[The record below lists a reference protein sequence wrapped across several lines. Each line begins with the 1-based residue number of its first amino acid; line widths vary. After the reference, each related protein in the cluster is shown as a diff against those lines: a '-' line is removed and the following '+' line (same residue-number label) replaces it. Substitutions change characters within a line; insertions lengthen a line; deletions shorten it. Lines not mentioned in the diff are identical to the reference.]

1 MSVTIHPTAIVHP
14 NAVLGADVE
23 VGPYAIIE
31 DKVTIG
37 DRCSIASH
45 AQVLPYTTM
54 GSDNHVFSYAA
65 VGGKP
70 QDLKF
75 QGEESFLVIGNNNSI
90 REYVTLHR
98 GTAGG
103 GGITRIGDNCLL
115 MAYVHVAHDCKL
127 GDNVI
132 LSNAAML
139 AGHIEIGHDA
149 VIGGMSG
156 VHQFVRIGEC
166 AFLGAMSGL
175 GMDLPPYM
183 LASGSRARLM
193 GPNAIGLRRHG
204 LSHEVSTALRTAYK
218 RIWRSEIPRKEALD
232 EIAEEFSHIKEIS
245 RMLEFIAQS
254 QRGVLPA
261 PKNLDDIENG
271 FS

>member
-1 MSVTIHPTAIVHP
+1 MPVTIHPTAIVHP
-14 NAVLGADVE
+14 GAALGNDVE
-23 VGPYAIIE
+23 IGPYAIIE

-37 DRCSIASH
+37 DRCRIESH
-45 AQVLPYTTM
+45 AQILSHTTM
-54 GSDNHVFSYAA
+54 GSDNEVFSFAS
-65 VGGKP
+65 VGGTP

-75 QGEESFLVIGNNNSI
+75 QGEESYLVIGNNNSI

-98 GTAGG
+98 GTKGG
-103 GGITRIGDNCLL
+103 GGVTKIGDNCLL
-115 MAYVHVAHDCKL
+115 MAYVHVAHDCTL
-127 GDNVI
+127 GNNVI

-139 AGHIEIGHDA
+139 AGHIEIGDSA

-193 GPNAIGLRRHG
+193 GPNAIGLKRHG
-204 LSHEVSTALRTAYK
+204 VTPEVISALRTAYK
-218 RIWRSEIPRKEALD
+218 RIWRSEIPRKDALD
-232 EIAEEFSHIKEIS
+232 EIASEFTSMREIS
-245 RMLEFIAQS
+245 ALLEFIAQS

-261 PKNLDDIENG
+261 PKNLDEIENG

>member
-1 MSVTIHPTAIVHP
+1 MPVTIHPTAIVHQ

-23 VGPYAIIE
+23 IGPYAIIE

-37 DRCSIASH
+37 DRCRIAAH
-45 AQVLPYTTM
+45 AQILSHTTL
-54 GSDNHVFSYAA
+54 GNDNQVFSYAA
-65 VGGKP
+65 IGGTP

-75 QGEESFLVIGNNNSI
+75 QGEESFLVLGNNNSV
-90 REYVTLHR
+90 REYVTIHR
-98 GTAGG
+98 GTTGG
-103 GGITRIGDNCLL
+103 GGVTHIGDKCLL
-115 MAYVHVAHDCKL
+115 MAYVHIAHDCKL
-127 GDNVI
+127 GNSVI
-132 LSNAAML
+132 LSNASML
-139 AGHIEIGHDA
+139 AGHIEIGDGA

-193 GPNAIGLRRHG
+193 GPNAIGLKRHG
-204 LSHEVSTALRTAYK
+204 VAPEVIAALRTAYK
-218 RIWRSEIPRKEALD
+218 RIWRSELSRKDALD
-232 EIAEEFSHIKEIS
+232 EISTEFSEMPEIS

-261 PKNLDDIENG
+261 PKNLDEIENG

>member
-1 MSVTIHPTAIVHP
+1 MPVTIHPTAIVHP
-14 NAVLGADVE
+14 DAALGNDVE

-37 DRCSIASH
+37 DRCRIGSH
-45 AQVLPYTTM
+45 AQILSHTTM
-54 GSDNHVFSYAA
+54 GTDNTVFSFAS
-65 VGGKP
+65 VGGTP

-75 QGEESFLVIGNNNSI
+75 QGEESYLVIGNNNSI

-98 GTAGG
+98 GTSGG
-103 GGITRIGDNCLL
+103 GGFTRIADECLL

-127 GDNVI
+127 GNNVI

-139 AGHIEIGHDA
+139 AGHIEIGDYA

-175 GMDLPPYM
+175 GMISLP
-183 LASGSRARLM
+183 
-193 GPNAIGLRRHG
+193 
-204 LSHEVSTALRTAYK
+204 TC
-218 RIWRSEIPRKEALD
+218 
-232 EIAEEFSHIKEIS
+232 
-245 RMLEFIAQS
+245 
-254 QRGVLPA
+254 LPA
-261 PKNLDDIENG
+261 AVGPGSWGRTLLV
-271 FS
+271 